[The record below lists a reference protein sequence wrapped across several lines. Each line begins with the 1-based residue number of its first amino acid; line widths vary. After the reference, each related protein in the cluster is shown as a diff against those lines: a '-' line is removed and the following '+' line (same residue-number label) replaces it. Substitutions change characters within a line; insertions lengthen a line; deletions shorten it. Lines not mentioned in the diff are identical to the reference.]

1 MVLRRKQAN
10 GDDIPLYNDICRFR
24 FAFHYESDCFL
35 CCRRCFGRYALIGCY
50 AKTIIV

>member
-1 MVLRRKQAN
+1 MEM
-10 GDDIPLYNDICRFR
+10 ISRFTMTYAGLGLL
-24 FAFHYESDCFL
+24 FTMKVIFFL